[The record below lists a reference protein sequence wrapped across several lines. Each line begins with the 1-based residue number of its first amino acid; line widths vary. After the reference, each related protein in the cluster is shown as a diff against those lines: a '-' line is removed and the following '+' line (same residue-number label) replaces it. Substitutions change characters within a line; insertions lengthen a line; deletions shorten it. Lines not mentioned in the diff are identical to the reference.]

1 MLGTLVPLSIFATW
15 VMVVELYTVPKLL
28 TVFLIDPVDFHIYR
42 LAGEALNHGRSLYSG
57 DFLPG
62 LPFTYPPFAG
72 TLFRVLPLIGPLEG
86 HEEHE
91 DEVDLP
97 IEEAAVDGI
106 EAE

>member
-1 MLGTLVPLSIFATW
+1 
-15 VMVVELYTVPKLL
+15 
-28 TVFLIDPVDFHIYR
+28 VFRQEV
-42 LAGEALNHGRSLYSG
+42 
-57 DFLPG
+57 
-62 LPFTYPPFAG
+62 
-72 TLFRVLPLIGPLEG
+72 EG